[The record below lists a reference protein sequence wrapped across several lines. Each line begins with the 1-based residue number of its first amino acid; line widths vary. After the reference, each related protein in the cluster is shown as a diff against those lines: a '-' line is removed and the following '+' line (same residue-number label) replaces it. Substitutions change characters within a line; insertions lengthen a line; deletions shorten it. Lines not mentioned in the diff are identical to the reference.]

1 MESWLCQPCIGKLF
15 CIYTTLKIIFRYWF
29 LLQAD
34 KQILLSPLVEAPIL
48 IDRAYL
54 SSSFILKKHFALL
67 QIDIQF
73 QLNRQKKREIV

>member
-29 LLQAD
+29 LLQAG

-54 SSSFILKKHFALL
+54 SSSFILKKQTLCLAP
-67 QIDIQF
+67 D
-73 QLNRQKKREIV
+73 